1 MAWVELDT
9 EDGAGGIE
17 EAGLDGRLDFEG
29 IGVVG
34 EVGVVNRE

>member
-17 EAGLDGRLDFEG
+17 EAGLDGPLDFDV

-34 EVGVVNRE
+34 EVGAVNRE